1 MASEDYNLERGIVQG
16 SCSWVHDASSS
27 GLSARLHDCNL
38 SEGTYVQNFP
48 PPPPDY
54 IEACRRIDALRRK
67 ERSAAV
73 VSSDRPSTP
82 PGLHRPSGKVKR
94 RSKKNTTWHP
104 STGHWTWTSSALRA
118 SGAIPRCASFARSR
132 SGRTHDARYRK
143 RATTDATKNVQR
155 RQRAK
160 LDRIELLVEN
170 LELDRRTRRVCDAAL
185 GSSSNNSDVSV
196 MRDEYLEASGPLEPV
211 PILPFLGENLSQ
223 DHPPANAFSAEM

>member
-27 GLSARLHDCNL
+27 GLSARLQDCNL

-73 VSSDRPSTP
+73 V
-82 PGLHRPSGKVKR
+82 
-94 RSKKNTTWHP
+94 
-104 STGHWTWTSSALRA
+104 
-118 SGAIPRCASFARSR
+118 
-132 SGRTHDARYRK
+132 
-143 RATTDATKNVQR
+143 
-155 RQRAK
+155 
-160 LDRIELLVEN
+160 N

-211 PILPFLGENLSQ
+211 PILPFLGENSSQ
-223 DHPPANAFSAEM
+223 DQSSRSHHLPSAPLHHPSQ

>member
-27 GLSARLHDCNL
+27 GLSARLQDCNL

-82 PGLHRPSGKVKR
+82 PGRHRLSSKR
-94 RSKKNTTWHP
+94 RRKTKGNTTWHP
-104 STGHWTWTSSALRA
+104 STGHWTWTSSALRR
-118 SGAIPRCASFARSR
+118 SGAPLRCASFARSKNGKEHDER
-132 SGRTHDARYRK
+132 SIRRR
-143 RATTDATKNVQR
+143 TTDATKGVLR
-155 RQRAK
+155 RQRLK
-160 LDRIELLVEN
+160 LDRIELLVES
-170 LELDRRTRRVCDAAL
+170 LEVDRRMKSASDAAF
-185 GSSSNNSDVSV
+185 STSEASRDTSV
-196 MRDEYLEASGPLEPV
+196 TRDEFLEAGGPLEPV
-211 PILPFLGENLSQ
+211 PILPFYKDLTKETCL
-223 DHPPANAFSAEM
+223 DTELALV